1 MPSRSERDSLE
12 NREGLGALEFD
23 PNWDYATPEEFLAA
37 KEAEEAS
44 AAEAAEENPLE
55 PLVEGIRLTAE
66 DGTQVI
72 AVTRFERDEGSRDPR
87 ARAKRTWYWV
97 KEKVLWLIG
106 VVAAS
111 AIATLIWQMI
121 G

>member
-1 MPSRSERDSLE
+1 MREAAERTRERSDEIPE
-12 NREGLGALEFD
+12 YIPIWGYE
-23 PNWDYATPEEFLAA
+23 TPEEYFAA
-37 KEAEEAS
+37 MEAEEE
-44 AAEAAEENPLE
+44 AARKQAAEEANPLE
-55 PLVEGIRLTAE
+55 RKIEGIKFTTE
-66 DGTQVI
+66 DGTPAVL
-72 AVTRFERDEGSRDPR
+72 VTRMERDEGSRDPR